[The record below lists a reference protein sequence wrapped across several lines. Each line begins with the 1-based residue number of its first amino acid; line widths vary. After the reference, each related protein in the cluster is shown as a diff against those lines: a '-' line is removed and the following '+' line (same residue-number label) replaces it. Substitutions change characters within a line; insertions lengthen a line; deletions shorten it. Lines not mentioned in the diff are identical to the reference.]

1 MFGTLNYICHCPW
14 YIWLLLIWLL
24 LLMLVFHEWDLKIPR
39 PDALHVSMYTVR
51 EHQTR
56 VNCQTRI
63 LYLCYTS
70 GLCLC
75 LCHKNIPRYKYTDH
89 MIYMYIIC
97 IIWNVY
103 FTVNTLYLVICSVV
117 PPYWSIIQIQ
127 SLKNPCWNEGFQ
139 VWQKLEY
146 IQLGFQ
152 VHVFCMCGWK
162 TLPG

>member
-1 MFGTLNYICHCPW
+1 
-14 YIWLLLIWLL
+14 
-24 LLMLVFHEWDLKIPR
+24 MLVFHEWDLKTPR

-75 LCHKNIPRYKYTDH
+75 LCHKNIPRYKYTNH

-103 FTVNTLYLVICSVV
+103 FTVNTLYLVICSIV
-117 PPYWSIIQIQ
+117 PPILKYNSNPISEKTLAETKVFKSDKIWNPF
-127 SLKNPCWNEGFQ
+127 SLDSRFMCFECVTGNDFQ
-139 VWQKLEY
+139 VKGG
-146 IQLGFQ
+146 IQLPLSLFLMLLLI
-152 VHVFCMCGWK
+152 VWVIE
-162 TLPG
+162 

>member
-1 MFGTLNYICHCPW
+1 MFGTWNYICHCPW

-97 IIWNVY
+97 IIWNAY
-103 FTVNTLYLVICSVV
+103 FTINTFYLVICSIV
-117 PPYWSIIQIQ
+117 PPI
-127 SLKNPCWNEGFQ
+127 LKYNSNPISE
-139 VWQKLEY
+139 
-146 IQLGFQ
+146 
-152 VHVFCMCGWK
+152 K
-162 TLPG
+162 TLAEMRVFKSDKSGILSARIPGSYVLNV